1 MEKRLLSRQDAAEFL
16 NCSQQT
22 ITNWVKDGI
31 IQGHKIDGRLFVD
44 RDSLLAIV
52 DDVNAIEAT
61 KKRISELKEQ
71 IALEE
76 EMLNQKRESLNL
88 ALNLANASTKNINR
102 NTLLAIVSSY
112 RKLLPEKEH
121 IILKEALLNRDLSS
135 IAENLDID
143 EERVIKIAERA
154 CKRIKYVDVDKILN
168 ENESMRRQIEELQKE
183 NKNLRNGVVTT
194 PKKNNALLAMRIKD
208 SDFSVRAINIM
219 YSFGLDTI
227 EDLTLIR
234 KEDLMKMRNMGK
246 KTIAEIEDFMSIN
259 NLSFRQ

>member
-22 ITNWVKDGI
+22 VTNWVKDGI

-44 RDSLLAIV
+44 RDSLIAIV
-52 DDVNAIEAT
+52 DDVNEIEMT
-61 KKRISELKEQ
+61 KKKISELKEQ
-71 IALEE
+71 IASEE

-88 ALNLANASTKNINR
+88 ANASTKNINR
-102 NTLLAIVSSY
+102 NSLLAIISSY
-112 RKLLPEKEH
+112 RKILPEKEY
-121 IILKEALLNRDLSS
+121 IVLKESLLNRDLSS

-143 EERVIKIAERA
+143 EKRIIKIAERG
-154 CKRIKYVDVDKILN
+154 CKRIKYVDVDKILD
-168 ENESMRRQIEELQKE
+168 ENESMRKQIGELQKE

-194 PKKNNALLAMRIKD
+194 PKKNNALLAMRIKN
-208 SDFSVRAINIM
+208 SDLSVRAINTM

-227 EDLTLIR
+227 GDLTLIR

-246 KTIAEIEDFMSIN
+246 KTIAEIEEFMSIN